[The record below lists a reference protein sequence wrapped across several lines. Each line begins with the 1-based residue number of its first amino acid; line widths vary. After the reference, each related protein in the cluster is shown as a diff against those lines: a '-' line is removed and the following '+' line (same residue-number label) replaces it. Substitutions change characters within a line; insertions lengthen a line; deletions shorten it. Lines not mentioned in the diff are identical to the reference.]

1 MKKLFNA
8 SLVCMGEMVM
18 EPQYEKVGRI
28 AHFYTKPSVAVV
40 ELSAALSKGDKIVI
54 RGSTTNI
61 EQTVDS
67 MEIEHKQI
75 PTAQAGQSIGMKVSG
90 RVRENDIVYKVKTIA

>member
-1 MKKLFNA
+1 
-8 SLVCMGEMVM
+8 M
-18 EPQYEKVGRI
+18 EAPYEKVGRI
-28 AHFYTKPSVAVV
+28 AHFYSKASVAIV
-40 ELSAALSKGDKIVI
+40 ELSASLNKGDKIVI

-75 PTAQAGQSIGMKVSG
+75 PTAQAGQSVGMKVNG
-90 RVRENDIVYKVKTIA
+90 RVCENDIIYRVKPGAAT

>member
-1 MKKLFNA
+1 MEA
-8 SLVCMGEMVM
+8 S
-18 EPQYEKVGRI
+18 YEKAGRI
-28 AHFYTKPSVAVV
+28 THFYSKANVAVI
-40 ELSAALSKGDKIVI
+40 ELCAPLNKGDKIVI

-75 PTAQAGQSIGMKVSG
+75 ANGKAGQNVGMKVAG
-90 RVRENDIVYKVKTIA
+90 RVRENDIVYKVKLGA

>member
-1 MKKLFNA
+1 M
-8 SLVCMGEMVM
+8 VEMVM

-28 AHFYTKPSVAVV
+28 THFYTKPSVAVV
-40 ELSAALSKGDKIVI
+40 ELSAPLSKGDKIVI

-75 PTAQAGQSIGMKVSG
+75 PTAQGGQSIGMKVSG
-90 RVRENDIVYKVKTIA
+90 RVRENDIVYKVKPTA

>member
-1 MKKLFNA
+1 MLCL
-8 SLVCMGEMVM
+8 SESVL
-18 EPQYEKVGRI
+18 EPQYEKVGSI
-28 AHFYTKPSVAVV
+28 THFYSKPSVAVI
-40 ELSAALSKGDKIVI
+40 ELSALLNKGDKIVI

-75 PTAQAGQSIGMKVSG
+75 PNAQAGQSIGMKVLG
-90 RVRENDIVYKVKTIA
+90 RVRENDIVYKVKSSA